1 MIRLNDNHKTRLN
14 ERNLSRYYKDKGEY
28 FLICIELAG
37 SHSYLLYKSK
47 EARDKDIELLDK
59 IFDIKSIEDKANEEK
74 PSYKSKYEPNYV
86 LGDSQECEPEPVLVE
101 QEYLTWDYVAEY
113 NIPLKAKLPNGDIRT
128 LRYED
133 NFDGLIGIC
142 TRDDNENYS
151 ACFYDRETFNA
162 LRLRRVE

>member
-59 IFDIKSIEDKANEEK
+59 IFDIKSIEYKANEEK
-74 PSYKSKYEPNYV
+74 PSYNPKYEPNYV
-86 LGDSQECEPEPVLVE
+86 LGDSQECEPKPTKEEKYVTWHDIEVSALTTRVE
-101 QEYLTWDYVAEY
+101 M
-113 NIPLKAKLPNGDIRT
+113 PNGDIR
-128 LRYED
+128 LVYYNNSEKCIGVKSYYRNDCGAYIYDED
-133 NFDGLIGIC
+133 L
-142 TRDDNENYS
+142 
-151 ACFYDRETFNA
+151 FNA
-162 LRLRRVE
+162 LMLKKVE